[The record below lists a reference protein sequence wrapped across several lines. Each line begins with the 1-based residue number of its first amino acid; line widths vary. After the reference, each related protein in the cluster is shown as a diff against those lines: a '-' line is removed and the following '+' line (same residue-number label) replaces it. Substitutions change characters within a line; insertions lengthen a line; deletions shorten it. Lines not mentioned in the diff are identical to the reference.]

1 MMQVRPVL
9 GALLPLLCAG
19 GAAAAPP
26 AAPAQPAAPDPA
38 TQLVNKP
45 APAFT
50 LPDQNDKPRSLS
62 ANKNQWVV
70 LAFFPKDMTKG

>member
-1 MMQVRPVL
+1 MQIRPIL
-9 GALLPLLCAG
+9 GALSPLLFA
-19 GAAAAPP
+19 AAVAAAP
-26 AAPAQPAAPDPA
+26 PAAPDPA

-50 LPDQNDKPRSLS
+50 LPDQNDKPRSLG